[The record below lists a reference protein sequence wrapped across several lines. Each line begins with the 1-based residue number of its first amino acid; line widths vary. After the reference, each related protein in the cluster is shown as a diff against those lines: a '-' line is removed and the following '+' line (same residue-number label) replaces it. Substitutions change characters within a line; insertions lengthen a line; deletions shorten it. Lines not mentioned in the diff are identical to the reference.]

1 MKEKKR
7 ITLAEIA
14 KKAGVSKSTVSF
26 ILNGK
31 SETFRIS
38 ETTRK
43 KVLEVVQEHNY
54 RPSIHARA
62 LQSKRS
68 YTIGLVIPDL
78 TNFGFASIAKE
89 LEKRCRED
97 GLQLLIACSE
107 DNQVLEKK
115 VVEHLVERQVD
126 ALIVGSAMMDDHFYT
141 KLTNQLPVL
150 QLDRQIDNSSLPLV
164 CSDACN
170 STAQVVSQLLSN
182 DSQECYFF
190 GGQLELSPSK
200 QRLKGYKLGLQ
211 QANLKLKPDWIK
223 HADYQPH
230 SGYKMMAEC
239 IKQLGRPPS
248 CLFTASYTLL
258 EGVLRY
264 LRDHQLLNCDI
275 RIATFDDY
283 HILDCLPIE
292 IDSIAQD
299 CTLLAQT
306 VYVLAK
312 NMLEGE
318 EMGKM
323 QYILPAKICW
333 RSK

>member
-31 SETFRIS
+31 SESLRIS

-43 KVLEVVQEHNY
+43 RVLEVVEEYNY
-54 RPSIHARA
+54 RPSIHARS

-68 YTIGLVIPDL
+68 YTVGLVIPDL

-89 LEKRCRED
+89 LEKHCRED

-107 DNQVLEKK
+107 DSQALEKK

-126 ALIVGSAMMDDHFYT
+126 ALIVGSAMIDDQFYV
-141 KLTNQLPVL
+141 KLTHQLPVI
-150 QLDRQIDNSSLPLV
+150 QLDRQIGNSILPLV
-164 CSDACN
+164 CTDACN
-170 STAQVVSQLLSN
+170 ATAKVVSQLLSSDN
-182 DSQECYFF
+182 QECYFF

-211 QANLKLKPDWIK
+211 QANLVLKPNWIK
-223 HADYQPH
+223 HADYQSH

-239 IKQLGRPPS
+239 MKELGRPPS
-248 CLFTASYTLL
+248 CLFTASYILL

-299 CTLLAQT
+299 CTSLAQT
-306 VYVLAK
+306 VYILVK
-312 NMLEGE
+312 NMLNGE
-318 EMGKM
+318 EISKT

-333 RSK
+333 RSR